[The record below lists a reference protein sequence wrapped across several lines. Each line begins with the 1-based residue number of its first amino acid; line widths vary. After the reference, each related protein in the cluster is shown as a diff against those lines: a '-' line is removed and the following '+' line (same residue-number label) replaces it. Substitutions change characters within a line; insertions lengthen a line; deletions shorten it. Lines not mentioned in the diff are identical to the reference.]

1 MSFNIFDFLKSLITL
16 TVFDYLREVWSGS
29 MSPGTIELIL
39 DVIGVVVVSTF
50 CLLIVIFLIWLE
62 RKVIARIQ
70 DRVGPNRVGGRY
82 GLLQT
87 VADVLKLL
95 TKEDIMPSG
104 ADFWAY
110 NLAPLLTVIAAL
122 LMWAVMPFA
131 PGVIGVDLN
140 VGLFYILAVSS
151 TSVVA
156 LLLAGWGS
164 NNKYALLGAFR
175 SVAQLVSYEV
185 PMVLALIVPI
195 LLARSM
201 YMQEIVAAV

>member
-1 MSFNIFDFLKSLITL
+1 M
-16 TVFDYLREVWSGS
+16 
-29 MSPGTIELIL
+29 
-39 DVIGVVVVSTF
+39 IGVVVVSTF

-131 PGVIGVDLN
+131 PG
-140 VGLFYILAVSS
+140 
-151 TSVVA
+151 
-156 LLLAGWGS
+156 
-164 NNKYALLGAFR
+164 
-175 SVAQLVSYEV
+175 
-185 PMVLALIVPI
+185 
-195 LLARSM
+195 
-201 YMQEIVAAV
+201 

>member
-1 MSFNIFDFLKSLITL
+1 M
-16 TVFDYLREVWSGS
+16 
-29 MSPGTIELIL
+29 
-39 DVIGVVVVSTF
+39 
-50 CLLIVIFLIWLE
+50 
-62 RKVIARIQ
+62 
-70 DRVGPNRVGGRY
+70 GG
-82 GLLQT
+82 
-87 VADVLKLL
+87 D
-95 TKEDIMPSG
+95 
-104 ADFWAY
+104 
-110 NLAPLLTVIAAL
+110 
-122 LMWAVMPFA
+122 AVC

-201 YMQEIVAAV
+201 YMQEIVAAQAVPFILVVPLSALIFFISALAKRVVRRLTCWRRSRRLWLASMWNMAA